1 MQEKSTVVESL
12 VEVMGCGMGW
22 IRFVEVRLAG
32 GISRVPSLALA
43 MTLTACLSISDVL
56 ELSPFGLALLTTQ
69 ASCSTWDKDM

>member
-1 MQEKSTVVESL
+1 MQEKDTVVESL

-43 MTLTACLSISDVL
+43 MTLTPVSQTC
-56 ELSPFGLALLTTQ
+56 
-69 ASCSTWDKDM
+69 